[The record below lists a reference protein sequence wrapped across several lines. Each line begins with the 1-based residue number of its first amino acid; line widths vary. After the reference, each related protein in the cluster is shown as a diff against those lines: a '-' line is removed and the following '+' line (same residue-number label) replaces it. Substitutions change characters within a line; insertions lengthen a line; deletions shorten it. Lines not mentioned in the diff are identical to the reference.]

1 MNNKQGVIDHLK
13 SHQSY
18 PATRAELIK
27 ECNDLA
33 DFSAED
39 KTWFMDHLPEGT
51 YNSAD
56 AVMKAL
62 GL

>member
-1 MNNKQGVIDHLK
+1 MKNIKGAIDHFK

-18 PATRAELIK
+18 PATKDALVK

-39 KTWFMDHLPEGT
+39 KAWFIEHLPEGT
-51 YNSAD
+51 YNSAEE
-56 AVMKAL
+56 VTKAL